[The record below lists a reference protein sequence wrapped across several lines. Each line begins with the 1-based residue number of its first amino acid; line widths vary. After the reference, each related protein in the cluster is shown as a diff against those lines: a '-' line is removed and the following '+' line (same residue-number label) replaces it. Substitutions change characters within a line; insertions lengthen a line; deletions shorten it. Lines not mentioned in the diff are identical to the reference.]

1 MSDINGLALVPRRG
15 GWEQLQRNFVGLIDF
30 QRFVPSLADLREEFE
45 AGRINFARTE
55 IVVVA
60 DIMAQGVSTPLN
72 QEGTVAATHLVQ
84 SIGNFICPAISAV
97 TPVPVLMLQ
106 TGVSEAQLLIED
118 VEAFLAFTRDPER
131 ARRAVSEH
139 LTIVEPSLTAI
150 HEAAKAVLP
159 HYPQDRQPT
168 TYLVLDSAVSGGVS
182 TDGAPVVTCTS
193 AKGGVGK
200 TTTALLLAFASS
212 YVANKQGKRLNVVV
226 VELDL
231 ASAQIGHIVGANANR
246 STILDYVNMSVPTE
260 KALLSNLDEITV
272 LNRSGNA
279 ILPEG
284 SIKVLHGPFDG
295 GDDKNIKSHHIHEV
309 LTLLR
314 NSPEVD
320 LIVVDTAPELR
331 EDDRIRAALEQSNLV
346 LYITQDSKASMG
358 LMAPNLEH
366 IVKSYHLD
374 PERVKI
380 VINNSNRT
388 IDDQTLLSD
397 VRALGGGIAP
407 LAVIPRSN
415 AIHVASGAGGD
426 GEIFHALFDPND
438 PDVAFAYQSLCA
450 AVGNFTEAESTR
462 NRDGSSGSGTEV
474 ARKRGMFGI
483 GGGK

>member
-1 MSDINGLALVPRRG
+1 MSEIRGLALVPRRG
-15 GWEQLQRNFVGLIDF
+15 GWEQLQRNFAGIIDF

-84 SIGNFICPAISAV
+84 AIGNFICPALAAV
-97 TPVPVLMLQ
+97 TPVPVLILQ
-106 TGVSEAQLLIED
+106 TGFAEAQLLRDD
-118 VEAFLAFTRDPER
+118 VEAFLAFTRDAER
-131 ARRAVSEH
+131 ARAAVDNH
-139 LTIVEPSLTAI
+139 LVIIEPSLMAV
-150 HEAAKAVLP
+150 HEAAKSLLP
-159 HYPQDRQPT
+159 NYPQGVTPT
-168 TYLVLDSAVSGGVS
+168 TLLVLDSAASGGVS

-212 YVANKQGKRLNVVV
+212 YIAHKQGKRMNVVV

-231 ASAQIGHIVGANANR
+231 ASAQIGHIVGAEPLHQ
-246 STILDYVNMSVPTE
+246 TILDYVNMSVPTE
-260 KALLSNLDEITV
+260 RALAENLDEVTV
-272 LNRSGNA
+272 LNRSGA
-279 ILPEG
+279 PILPAG
-284 SIKVLHGPFDG
+284 SLKILHGPYDG

-358 LMAPNLEH
+358 LMAQNLEH
-366 IVKSYHLD
+366 MVKNYHLD
-374 PERVKI
+374 PDRVKI

-407 LAVIPRSN
+407 LAVVPRSN

-450 AVGNFTEAESTR
+450 AVGNFTEAES
-462 NRDGSSGSGTEV
+462 NKSQGGADSGAKTAAKKKGL
-474 ARKRGMFGI
+474 FGI
-483 GGGK
+483 GGAK

>member
-1 MSDINGLALVPRRG
+1 MSEISGLALVPRRG

-30 QRFVPSLADLREEFE
+30 QRFVPSLSDLREEFE
-45 AGRINFARTE
+45 SGRINFARTE

-72 QEGTVAATHLVQ
+72 QEGTVTATHLVQ
-84 SIGNFICPAISAV
+84 SIGNFICPAIAAV
-97 TPVPVLMLQ
+97 TPVPVLILQ
-106 TGVSEAQLLIED
+106 TGVSEAKMLVED
-118 VEAFLAFTRDPER
+118 VEAFLSFTRGEER
-131 ARRAVSEH
+131 ARKAIENY
-139 LTIVEPSLTAI
+139 LTLIEPSIMAV
-150 HEAAKAVLP
+150 HEAAKRVLP
-159 HYPQDRQPT
+159 DYPRDVQPT
-168 TYLVLDSAVSGGVS
+168 TYLVLDSAASGGVS

-200 TTTALLLAFASS
+200 TTTALLLAFAAS
-212 YVANKQGKRLNVVV
+212 YIAYKQGKRMNVVV

-231 ASAQIGHIVGANANR
+231 ASAQIGHIVGAEPHHR
-246 STILDYVNMSVPTE
+246 TVLDYVNMSVPTE
-260 KALLSNLDEITV
+260 KALAENLDEVTV
-272 LNRSGNA
+272 LNRSGNP
-279 ILPEG
+279 ILPQG
-284 SIKVLHGPFDG
+284 SIRILHGPYDG

-314 NSPEVD
+314 NSPDVD

-358 LMAPNLEH
+358 LMAQNLEH
-366 IVKSYHLD
+366 IVKGYHLD

-397 VRALGGGIAP
+397 VRALSGGIAP

-438 PDVAFAYQSLCA
+438 PDVAFAYQSLVA

-462 NRDGSSGSGTEV
+462 NAEGKEAEADGSKK
-474 ARKRGMFGI
+474 KRGLFGI
-483 GGGK
+483 GGK